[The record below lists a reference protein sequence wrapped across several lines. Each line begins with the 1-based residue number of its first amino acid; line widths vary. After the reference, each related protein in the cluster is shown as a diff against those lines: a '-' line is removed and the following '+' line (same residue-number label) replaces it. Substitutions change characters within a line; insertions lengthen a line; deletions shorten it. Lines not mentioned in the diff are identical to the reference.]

1 VSILVTVVAL
11 VLFNVAQGCCWSSGG
26 NQRNGLRLVREEAGI
41 MARFSFR
48 ILGCLLCALSCG
60 VVTWS
65 AERVVDLTT
74 ADGVK
79 LKAGYFAAAK
89 PGPGVLLLH
98 QCNRQRKIWDGLAQQ
113 LAAAG
118 INVLTVDYRGFGES
132 GGDPFDKLPPQQ
144 AAQTQAEKWPGDID
158 TALQYLESQ
167 PGVNRDVIGVG
178 GASCG
183 VNNSIQAARRHTEVK
198 SLVLLSGNTDLKG
211 RQFLRESS
219 KLPIFFAVADDD
231 EFPPSVVAIEWLYSL
246 AADPDKKFVHVATGG
261 HGADMFK
268 AHPEM
273 RGEIVDWYVTTL
285 IKTPGRAPG
294 ARETVAV
301 PKEVRVLDQLDQPG
315 GAAKV
320 GKTLEEARKHDPGA
334 KLFPEDI
341 VNFMGYEHL
350 QAQDNKGAIEILKLN
365 AEAYPNSPNVY
376 DSLSDAYF
384 ADGQRALARENAKKA
399 LELLASDTTDPED
412 RRNGIKGS
420 AEEKLKQLGEAP
432 QKQ

>member
-1 VSILVTVVAL
+1 
-11 VLFNVAQGCCWSSGG
+11 
-26 NQRNGLRLVREEAGI
+26 

-48 ILGCLLCALSCG
+48 VFSFLVCVTCG
-60 VVTWS
+60 VSSWS
-65 AERVVDLTT
+65 AERVVDLTA

-79 LKAGYFAAAK
+79 LKATYFAAAK

-98 QCNRQRKIWDGLAQQ
+98 QCNRQRKVWDGLAQQ

-118 INVLTVDYRGFGES
+118 INVLTLDYRGFGES
-132 GGDPFDKLPPQQ
+132 DGDRFDKLPPREE
-144 AAQTQAEKWPGDID
+144 AQIQAEKWPGDID
-158 TALQYLESQ
+158 TAFQYLVSQ
-167 PGVNRDVIGVG
+167 PGVTRDVIGVG

-183 VNNSIQAARRHTEVK
+183 VNNSIQTARRHTEVK
-198 SLVLLSGNTDLKG
+198 SLVLLSGSTDLKG
-211 RQFLRESS
+211 RQFLREST
-219 KLPIFFAVADDD
+219 KLPVFFAVADDD

-268 AHPEM
+268 VHADM
-273 RGEIVDWYVTTL
+273 RGDIVNWYVTTL
-285 IKTPGRAPG
+285 VKTPGRAEG
-294 ARETVAV
+294 ARETAAV
-301 PKEVRVLDQLDQPG
+301 PEEVHVLDQIDQPG
-315 GAAKV
+315 GAARVAKN
-320 GKTLEEARKHDPGA
+320 LEEARKHDSTA

-384 ADGQRALARENAKKA
+384 ADGQRDLARKNAKKA
-399 LELLASDTTDPED
+399 LELLPSDTTDPED
-412 RRNGIKGS
+412 RRNGIKAS

-432 QKQ
+432 VN

>member
-1 VSILVTVVAL
+1 M
-11 VLFNVAQGCCWSSGG
+11 GRG
-26 NQRNGLRLVREEAGI
+26 
-41 MARFSFR
+41 SFR
-48 ILGCLLCALSCG
+48 VLTFLVGISTLGVSS
-60 VVTWS
+60 WS
-65 AERVVDLTT
+65 AERIVDLTA

-79 LKAGYFAAAK
+79 LKATYFAAAK

-118 INVLTVDYRGFGES
+118 INVLTLDYRGFGES
-132 GGDPFDKLPPQQ
+132 DGDRFDKLPPQQ

-158 TALQYLESQ
+158 TAFQYLVSQ
-167 PGVNRDVIGVG
+167 AGVTRDVIGVG

-183 VNNSIQAARRHTEVK
+183 VNNSIQTARRHIEVK

-211 RQFLRESS
+211 RQFLREST
-219 KLPIFFAVADDD
+219 KLPVFFAVADDD
-231 EFPPSVVAIEWLYSL
+231 EYPTSIVAIEWLYSL
-246 AADPDKKFVHVATGG
+246 DADPDKKFVHVATGG

-268 AHPEM
+268 VHPDM
-273 RGEIVDWYVTTL
+273 PSEIVNWYVTTL

-294 ARETVAV
+294 AREKVAV
-301 PKEVRVLDQLDQPG
+301 PKEVHVLNQIDEPG
-315 GAAKV
+315 GATKIAKN
-320 GKTLEEARKHDPGA
+320 LEEARQHDPKA

-376 DSLSDAYF
+376 DSLADAYF
-384 ADGQRALARENAKKA
+384 ADGQRDLARENAKKA
-399 LELLASDTTDPED
+399 LQLLGSDTTDPED
-412 RRNGIKGS
+412 RRKGIKDS
-420 AEEKLKQLGEAP
+420 AEQKLKQLGEAP
-432 QKQ
+432 QNE

>member
-1 VSILVTVVAL
+1 L
-11 VLFNVAQGCCWSSGG
+11 LFEEGG
-26 NQRNGLRLVREEAGI
+26 IV
-41 MARFSFR
+41 ARFSIR
-48 ILGCLLCALSCG
+48 ILGGLLCALSCG

-79 LKAGYFAAAK
+79 LKASYFAAGK

-118 INVLTVDYRGFGES
+118 INVLTLDYRGFGES

-144 AAQTQAEKWPGDID
+144 EAQIQAEKWPGDID
-158 TALQYLESQ
+158 TAFQYLVSQ
-167 PGVNRDVIGVG
+167 PGVTRDVIGIG

-183 VNNSIQAARRHTEVK
+183 VNNSIQTARRHTEVK

-231 EFPPSVVAIEWLYSL
+231 EFPTSIVAIEWLYSL

-273 RGEIVDWYVTTL
+273 PGEIVDWYVTTL

-301 PKEVRVLDQLDQPG
+301 PKEVHVLNQIDEPG

-320 GKTLEEARKHDPGA
+320 EKNLEEARKHDPKA
-334 KLFPEDI
+334 QLFPEDI

-350 QAQDNKGAIEILKLN
+350 QAQDNKRAIEILKLN

-384 ADGQRALARENAKKA
+384 ADGQRDLARENAKKA
-399 LELLASDTTDPED
+399 LALLSSDTTDPED
-412 RRNGIKGS
+412 RRKGIKDS